1 MIFKSS
7 FCQQKL
13 LAGQQ
18 FLQSTGRSLG
28 QGGVWYDL
36 FRSLAAFHLQRLG
49 HGTDASKVS
58 RLQPGRG
65 VLQSVGMA
73 AEQRLWEDW
82 GGPKISAI

>member
-1 MIFKSS
+1 M
-7 FCQQKL
+7 
-13 LAGQQ
+13 AGQQ
-18 FLQSTGRSLG
+18 FLESTGRSLG

-82 GGPKISAI
+82 GVPKFQPFEVKFLEIT